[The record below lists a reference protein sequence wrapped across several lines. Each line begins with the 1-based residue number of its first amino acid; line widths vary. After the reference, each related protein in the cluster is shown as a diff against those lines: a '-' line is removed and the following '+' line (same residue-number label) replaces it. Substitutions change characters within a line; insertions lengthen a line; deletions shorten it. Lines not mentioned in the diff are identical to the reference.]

1 MLVSDLLEQ
10 LGRQPDERLVIIT
23 ADGLGA
29 SNAGNQAI
37 ATALVTQSGRKPI
50 ARSASI
56 QVPCPWA
63 RGGADIAP
71 LAAATGIELTL
82 NSAPSTYRW
91 GSITHAPSLND
102 GAGALPATVEDLL
115 EHADT
120 PEILR
125 ECRAQ
130 IGRAHQWGVRP
141 SYLTSH
147 LDALAYR
154 PEFFDVLLELALEFE
169 LALRLP
175 DSSVDLGFDARALA
189 KQEGVVTPDRTIQ
202 APAGR
207 DVREAA
213 SAALRDL
220 KPGVTEIVTR
230 PALDCSELRALTP
243 SWAAR
248 VGDAHLITHDWA
260 FRSLLHQSGAILID
274 WSTLPHAR

>member
-1 MLVSDLLEQ
+1 M
-10 LGRQPDERLVIIT
+10 
-23 ADGLGA
+23 
-29 SNAGNQAI
+29 
-37 ATALVTQSGRKPI
+37 
-50 ARSASI
+50 SASL

-63 RGGADIAP
+63 RGGAEVAP
-71 LAAATGIELTL
+71 LAAAVGIELTL

-130 IGRAHQWGVRP
+130 IGRARQWGLEP
-141 SYLTSH
+141 AYLTSH

-154 PEFFDVLLELALEFE
+154 PEFFDVLMELAIEFS
-169 LALRLP
+169 LPIRLP
-175 DSSVDLGFDARALA
+175 DESVDLGFDARRLA
-189 KQEGVVTPDRTIQ
+189 NAEGVLTPDYTVQ
-202 APAGR
+202 APSGR

-213 SAALRDL
+213 SEALRNL
-220 KPGVTEIVTR
+220 RPGVTEIVTR
-230 PALDCSELRALTP
+230 PAADSAELRALTP

-260 FRSLLHQSGAILID
+260 FRSLLHQSNATLVD
-274 WSTLPHAR
+274 WTIFTVGK